1 MDPRNIEEQVAREL
15 LHYFTASR
23 ETVVNF
29 EDQPAYVQDLW
40 LGAARV
46 AIRRYAKAREEL
58 AAPTIVSD
66 QPIPRRGGE
75 AQ

>member
-23 ETVVNF
+23 EAVVKF

-46 AIRRYAKAREEL
+46 AIEAIAKLRSPQGFA
-58 AAPTIVSD
+58 
-66 QPIPRRGGE
+66 
-75 AQ
+75 